1 MKRILIFAI
10 FFSGCTS
17 AVNEI
22 NQEYDSSLE
31 VATSTVATT
40 TTTTTIIKTSLTTTT
55 TSTLPDAMPTV
66 LITCEPLASDEEGV
80 ITFKFE
86 VTTGTNELVVL
97 NIVSWFDSSRT
108 DDLFISDGLPSPGSS
123 NEFGYTVD
131 ASFSQYEIEMV
142 VMDSK
147 DNFANDYCLYEQ
159 NPNASNP
166 STTTTT
172 SPSTTTTVP
181 VTTSYSLK
189 FGDQINQFPEI
200 PYCKM
205 QYEEVEKQLKD
216 YFLANNIR
224 LTIREYRVETSNTDC
239 YGLVSGSNYSYLD
252 EISDGKFVEITVESN
267 STQRRFPSTI
277 AYSPNAIGNDEFFDL
292 FCDLSND
299 YVSDKYWMGELGTGL
314 ISPYDERKYR
324 DSLLYTS
331 PNYGI
336 LDIDLTDPF
345 TNCATDMRLDEMCYW
360 RFESFSIFQPDLVI
374 YRHYDFPAEQH
385 YGSENV
391 TNACSDKE
399 IENLK
404 NS

>member
-1 MKRILIFAI
+1 MRKLVILLSVTILSCGSNEAEI
-10 FFSGCTS
+10 QNINDQ
-17 AVNEI
+17 AVSE
-22 NQEYDSSLE
+22 
-31 VATSTVATT
+31 AP
-40 TTTTTIIKTSLTTTT
+40 TTTTTIAPTTTT
-55 TSTLPDAMPTV
+55 TSTSTTTTIAPT
-66 LITCEPLASDEEGV
+66 
-80 ITFKFE
+80 
-86 VTTGTNELVVL
+86 TTTT
-97 NIVSWFDSSRT
+97 IAPT
-108 DDLFISDGLPSPGSS
+108 TTTTIAP
-123 NEFGYTVD
+123 
-131 ASFSQYEIEMV
+131 
-142 VMDSK
+142 
-147 DNFANDYCLYEQ
+147 
-159 NPNASNP
+159 
-166 STTTTT
+166 TTTTT
-172 SPSTTTTVP
+172 STSTTTTIAP
-181 VTTSYSLK
+181 TTTTTTVQDVSTGYSLK
-189 FGDQINQFPEI
+189 FGDKINQFPEI

-205 QYEEVEKQLKD
+205 QYEEVEKQLKE
-216 YFLANNIR
+216 YFLKNNIR

-336 LDIDLTDPF
+336 LDTELTDPF

-360 RFESFSIFQPDLVI
+360 RYESFSIFQPDLVI

>member
-1 MKRILIFAI
+1 MHKLRLIFILLFISCGAGDVQ
-10 FFSGCTS
+10 SVESSNS
-17 AVNEI
+17 A
-22 NQEYDSSLE
+22 SS
-31 VATSTVATT
+31 STTVPVTT
-40 TTTTTIIKTSLTTTT
+40 TTTTVPQTTTTVPVTTTT
-55 TSTLPDAMPTV
+55 TTV
-66 LITCEPLASDEEGV
+66 P
-80 ITFKFE
+80 
-86 VTTGTNELVVL
+86 
-97 NIVSWFDSSRT
+97 
-108 DDLFISDGLPSPGSS
+108 
-123 NEFGYTVD
+123 
-131 ASFSQYEIEMV
+131 Q
-142 VMDSK
+142 
-147 DNFANDYCLYEQ
+147 
-159 NPNASNP
+159 
-166 STTTTT
+166 
-172 SPSTTTTVP
+172 TTTTVP

-385 YGSENV
+385 YEAAANGHIVSNYCE
-391 TNACSDKE
+391 DR
-399 IENLK
+399 
-404 NS
+404 